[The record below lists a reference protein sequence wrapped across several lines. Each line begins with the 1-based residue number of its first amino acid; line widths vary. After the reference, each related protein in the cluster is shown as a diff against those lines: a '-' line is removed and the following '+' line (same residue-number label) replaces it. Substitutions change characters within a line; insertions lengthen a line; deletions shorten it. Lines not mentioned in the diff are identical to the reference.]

1 MCVPDLSILRSAVS
15 GDQSYNLGAILACRL
30 HLNRFNGD
38 LFGGI
43 YATCVANFLGVA
55 IREDDIE
62 LPPAYL
68 DFNAMVH
75 HQFVE
80 RNESPLQYRLIFD
93 RHRVVRITLPA
104 PAFFDYQAKGR
115 YVITREEADEYE
127 RREEAACRHAAA
139 QEAIAAASQYDPSYY
154 YGYPPG
160 QKPKLGGVRISH
172 RHYIY
177 VHTHLLLDVGAHT
190 FSL

>member
-1 MCVPDLSILRSAVS
+1 MCVPDLSILRSAVL
-15 GDQSYNLGAILACRL
+15 GDKSYNLGAIVACRL

-38 LFGGI
+38 FFGGI
-43 YATCVANFLGVA
+43 YATRIANFLGVA

-68 DFNAMVH
+68 DLNAMVH

-80 RNESPLQYRLIFD
+80 RNESPLRYRLIFD
-93 RHRVVRITLPA
+93 RHRAVRITLPA

-115 YVITREEADEYE
+115 HVITREEADGYE
-127 RREEAACRHAAA
+127 RRAEAAHRHAAA
-139 QEAIAAASQYDPSYY
+139 QAAIVAASHYDPSDT

-160 QKPKLGGVRISH
+160 HPWQ
-172 RHYIY
+172 
-177 VHTHLLLDVGAHT
+177 
-190 FSL
+190 

>member
-1 MCVPDLSILRSAVS
+1 MCVLDLSILGSAVL
-15 GDQSYNLGAILACRL
+15 GGKSYNLGAIVARSL
-30 HLNRFNGD
+30 HLNRLNGD
-38 LFGGI
+38 FFGGI
-43 YATCVANFLGVA
+43 YATRVANFLGIDV
-55 IREDDIE
+55 RKDDIE

-93 RHRVVRITLPA
+93 RHHAVRITLPA

-127 RREEAACRHAAA
+127 RRAEAARRHTAA
-139 QEAIAAASQYDPSYY
+139 
-154 YGYPPG
+154 
-160 QKPKLGGVRISH
+160 
-172 RHYIY
+172 
-177 VHTHLLLDVGAHT
+177 
-190 FSL
+190 

>member
-1 MCVPDLSILRSAVS
+1 M
-15 GDQSYNLGAILACRL
+15 GAIVARRL
-30 HLNRFNGD
+30 HHSRFNGNF
-38 LFGGI
+38 FGGI
-43 YATCVANFLGVA
+43 YATRLADFLGVT
-55 IREDDIE
+55 IHNDDIE

-80 RNESPLQYRLIFD
+80 RNESPLQYHLIFD
-93 RHRVVRITLPA
+93 RRRDVRIILPT

-127 RREEAACRHAAA
+127 RRAEAARRHAVA
-139 QEAIAAASQYDPSYY
+139 QEAITTVAQYDPSYN

-160 QKPKLGGVRISH
+160 HPWQ
-172 RHYIY
+172 
-177 VHTHLLLDVGAHT
+177 
-190 FSL
+190 

>member
-1 MCVPDLSILRSAVS
+1 ML
-15 GDQSYNLGAILACRL
+15 GDKSYNLGAIVARRL

-38 LFGGI
+38 FFSGI
-43 YATCVANFLGVA
+43 YATHVANFLGIDV
-55 IREDDIE
+55 REDDIE

-93 RHRVVRITLPA
+93 RRCAVRITLPA

-115 YVITREEADEYE
+115 YVVTREEAAEHE
-127 RREEAACRHAAA
+127 GRAEAARQHAAA
-139 QEAIAAASQYDPSYY
+139 QEAVAAAS
-154 YGYPPG
+154 
-160 QKPKLGGVRISH
+160 
-172 RHYIY
+172 
-177 VHTHLLLDVGAHT
+177 
-190 FSL
+190 

>member
-1 MCVPDLSILRSAVS
+1 MCVPDLSILRSAML
-15 GDQSYNLGAILACRL
+15 GDKSYNLGAIVARRL

-38 LFGGI
+38 FFGGI
-43 YATCVANFLGVA
+43 CATCIANFLGIA
-55 IREDDIE
+55 IREDAIE

-80 RNESPLQYRLIFD
+80 RNESPLLYRLIFD
-93 RHRVVRITLPA
+93 RRRAARITLPA

-127 RREEAACRHAAA
+127 RRAEAARRRATA
-139 QEAIAAASQYDPSYY
+139 QEAIVAAS
-154 YGYPPG
+154 
-160 QKPKLGGVRISH
+160 
-172 RHYIY
+172 
-177 VHTHLLLDVGAHT
+177 
-190 FSL
+190 